1 MSTAT
6 VKTMAADA
14 AETGMHAARRA
25 ITRRCRDV
33 ENLRDSAAYRV
44 RRAPLLAV
52 SGAFAGGI
60 IVALGLNRFARGR
73 RMRGEFGEW

>member
-1 MSTAT
+1 MSTRT

-25 ITRRCRDV
+25 ITRSVRDV
-33 ENLRDSAAYRV
+33 ENLGDSTSYCV

-52 SGAFAGGI
+52 SRAFAGGI
-60 IVALGLNRFARGR
+60 IVALVLNRFTRGQ